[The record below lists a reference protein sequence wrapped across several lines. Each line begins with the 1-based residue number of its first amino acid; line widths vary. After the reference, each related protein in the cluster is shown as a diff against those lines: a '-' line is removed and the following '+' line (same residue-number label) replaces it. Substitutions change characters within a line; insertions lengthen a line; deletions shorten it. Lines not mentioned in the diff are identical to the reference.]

1 MARTF
6 KRKDR
11 LNAMSEI
18 NITSLLDLVFCLLII
33 FMITAT
39 VIEQHV
45 PIHLPVTEHDATAAA
60 DPKQKFVDVT
70 IDKEGRYYFDKG
82 TTPVSAEELRA
93 QLNVLGQ
100 QPNPPTIDLREDPTL
115 QVQQQDEVL
124 TMIHKANL
132 TKLSLDTQV
141 K

>member
-1 MARTF
+1 MARVF

-39 VIEQHV
+39 VIEQTV
-45 PIHLPVTEHDATAAA
+45 PINLPTQPRDPAAGR
-60 DPKQKFVDVT
+60 DEKQKYVAVT
-70 IDKEGRYYFDKG
+70 IDKQGHYFFEK
-82 TTPVSAEELRA
+82 TPVTPEDLLA
-93 QLNVLGQ
+93 QLKVLAA
-100 QPNPPTIDLREDPTL
+100 QPNPPVVSLREDPI
-115 QVQQQDEVL
+115 VNAQQQANVL
-124 TMIHKANL
+124 TMIKQAGL
-132 TKLSLDTQV
+132 TKLSLDLQV

>member
-1 MARTF
+1 MARVF

-39 VIEQHV
+39 VIEQTV
-45 PIHLPVTEHDATAAA
+45 PINLPTQPRDPAAGR
-60 DPKQKFVDVT
+60 DSKQKYVAVT
-70 IDKEGRYYFDKG
+70 IDKQGHLFFEK
-82 TTPVSAEELRA
+82 TPVTPEDLRA
-93 QLNVLGQ
+93 QLKVVAA
-100 QPNPPTIDLREDPTL
+100 QPDPPVIAVREDPS
-115 QVQQQDEVL
+115 VNAQQQADVL
-124 TMIHKANL
+124 TMIKQAGL
-132 TKLSLDTQV
+132 TKLSLDLQA

>member
-39 VIEQHV
+39 AIEQHI
-45 PIHLPVTEHDATAAA
+45 PIHLPVTEHDASAAA
-60 DPKQKFVDVT
+60 DPKQKFVSVT
-70 IDKEGRYYFDKG
+70 IDEQGRLFYDKG
-82 TTPVSAEELRA
+82 ATPVTAEELTA
-93 QLNVLGQ
+93 QLNALGQ
-100 QPNPPTIDLREDPTL
+100 QPNPPTIDLREAATVQAQQLDP
-115 QVQQQDEVL
+115 VL
-124 TMIHKANL
+124 VMIHKAGL